1 MTLSKSFR
9 IVIAEDESLVA
20 EMIAGMLQELGH
32 TVVAKATDGRQ
43 AVDLTQQLQPDAVIM
58 DIKMPDVDGLEAA
71 RQIAASCPTPVVV
84 LTAFETAE
92 MVEEASAAGISAYLT
107 KPPNAREMER
117 ALTLA
122 IARFDDLVALQHV
135 NAELTEALDM
145 VNTLRGLLPICAN
158 CKKIRDDQGEWQAVE
173 SYIASRSSA
182 QFTHGICPD
191 CLEAL
196 YSEYM
201 Q

>member
-43 AVDLTQQLQPDAVIM
+43 AVALTQQLQPDAVIM
-58 DIKMPDVDGLEAA
+58 DIKMPDIDGLEAA
-71 RQIAASCPTPVVV
+71 RQIAVSCPTPVVV
-84 LTAFETAE
+84 LTAFETSE

-122 IARFDDLVALQHV
+122 IARFDDLVTLQHV
-135 NAELTEALDM
+135 NTELTEALDL
-145 VNTLRGLLPICAN
+145 VDTLRGLLPICAN
-158 CKKIRDDQGEWQAVE
+158 CKKIRDDQGQWQAIE
-173 SYIASRSSA
+173 LYIARHSSA
-182 QFTHGICPD
+182 QFTHGICPG
-191 CLEAL
+191 CLETL

>member
-1 MTLSKSFR
+1 MTPPKSFR

-20 EMIAGMLQELGH
+20 EMIAGMLQDLGH
-32 TVVAKATDGRQ
+32 TVVGTATDGRQ
-43 AVDLTQQLQPDAVIM
+43 AVVLTQQLQPHAVIM
-58 DIKMPDVDGLEAA
+58 DIKMPDIDGLEAA

-84 LTAFETAE
+84 LTAFETSE
-92 MVEEASAAGISAYLT
+92 MVEEASAAGVSAYLT

-122 IARFDDLVALQHV
+122 VARFDDLVALRHM
-135 NAELTEALDM
+135 NTELTEALEM
-145 VNTLRGLLPICAN
+145 VNTLRGLLPICSN
-158 CKKIRDDQGEWQAVE
+158 CKKIRDEQGGWQPIE
-173 SYIASRSSA
+173 LYIARRSSA

-191 CLEAL
+191 CLTAL
-196 YSEYM
+196 YAEYM

>member
-1 MTLSKSFR
+1 MTLPKSFR

-20 EMIAGMLQELGH
+20 EMIAGVLQDLGH
-32 TVVAKATDGRQ
+32 TVVGKATDGHQ
-43 AVDLTQQLQPDAVIM
+43 AVELTKQAQPDAVIM
-58 DIKMPDVDGLEAA
+58 DIKMPGIDGLEAA

-92 MVEEASAAGISAYLT
+92 MLEEAGAAGISAYLT

-122 IARFDDLVALQHV
+122 IARFDDFVTLQRM
-135 NAELTEALDM
+135 NTELTKALNM
-145 VNTLRGLLPICAN
+145 VNTLHGLLPICAN
-158 CKKIRDDQGEWQAVE
+158 CKKIRDDHGQWHDVE
-173 SYIASRSSA
+173 AYIASRSA
-182 QFTHGICPD
+182 AEFTHGICPD
-191 CLEAL
+191 CLAAL

>member
-1 MTLSKSFR
+1 MTLPKSFR

-32 TVVAKATDGRQ
+32 TVVGKATDGCQ
-43 AVDLTQQLQPDAVIM
+43 AVALTQQLQPDAVIM
-58 DIKMPDVDGLEAA
+58 DIKMPHIGGLEAA
-71 RQIAASCPTPVVV
+71 RQIAVTCPTPVVV
-84 LTAFETAE
+84 LTAFDTSE

-107 KPPNAREMER
+107 KPPNARDMER

-122 IARFDDLVALQHV
+122 IARFNDLVALQHV

-145 VNTLRGLLPICAN
+145 VNTLRGMLPICSS
-158 CKKIRDDQGEWQAVE
+158 CKKIRDDQGQWQDIE

-182 QFTHGICPD
+182 KFTHGICPE

-196 YSEYM
+196 YSEYIR
-201 Q
+201 